1 MLHYC
6 IACYTIALQTNER
19 RRNNLDHL
27 QELRETVLDLINS
40 NLSAGKIS
48 RMADIPQTT
57 ISRLRNGDV
66 LLENM
71 SFKNIGKL
79 YYTSKNNENITK

>member
-6 IACYTIALQTNER
+6 IACYTIALQINER

-27 QELRETVLDLINS
+27 QELREAVLDLINS
-40 NLSAGKIS
+40 DLSAGKIS

-66 LLENM
+66 LLENV

-79 YYTSKNNENITK
+79 YYTSKNNENKTK

>member
-1 MLHYC
+1 MDNFH
-6 IACYTIALQTNER
+6 
-19 RRNNLDHL
+19 
-27 QELRETVLDLINS
+27 ELKEAVLDLINS
-40 NLSAGKIS
+40 DLSAGKIS

-66 LLENM
+66 LLENV

-79 YYTSKNNENITK
+79 YYTSKNNENKAKWELL

>member
-1 MLHYC
+1 M
-6 IACYTIALQTNER
+6 
-19 RRNNLDHL
+19 DHL
-27 QELRETVLDLINS
+27 QELRETILDLINS
-40 NLSAGKIS
+40 DLSAGKIS

-57 ISRLRNGDV
+57 ISRIRNGDV
-66 LLENM
+66 LLENV

>member
-1 MLHYC
+1 M
-6 IACYTIALQTNER
+6 
-19 RRNNLDHL
+19 DHM
-27 QELRETVLDLINS
+27 QELRESVLDLINS
-40 NLSAGKIS
+40 DLSAGKIS

-66 LLENM
+66 LLENV

-79 YYTSKNNENITK
+79 YYTSKNNENKTI

>member
-1 MLHYC
+1 M
-6 IACYTIALQTNER
+6 
-19 RRNNLDHL
+19 DHL
-27 QELRETVLDLINS
+27 QELRESVLDLIN
-40 NLSAGKIS
+40 NDLSAGKIS

-79 YYTSKNNENITK
+79 YYTSKNNENKTK

>member
-1 MLHYC
+1 MDNFH
-6 IACYTIALQTNER
+6 
-19 RRNNLDHL
+19 
-27 QELRETVLDLINS
+27 ELRETVLDLINS
-40 NLSAGKIS
+40 DLSAGKIS

-66 LLENM
+66 LLENV

-79 YYTSKNNENITK
+79 YYTSKNNENKKK

>member
-1 MLHYC
+1 M
-6 IACYTIALQTNER
+6 
-19 RRNNLDHL
+19 DHL
-27 QELRETVLDLINS
+27 QELKESVLDLINS
-40 NLSAGKIS
+40 DLSAGKIS

-79 YYTSKNNENITK
+79 YYTSKNNENITKWELL

>member
-1 MLHYC
+1 MDNFH
-6 IACYTIALQTNER
+6 
-19 RRNNLDHL
+19 
-27 QELRETVLDLINS
+27 ELKEAVLDLINS
-40 NLSAGKIS
+40 DLSAGKIS

-66 LLENM
+66 LLENV

-79 YYTSKNNENITK
+79 YYTSKNNENKAK

>member
-1 MLHYC
+1 MDNFH
-6 IACYTIALQTNER
+6 
-19 RRNNLDHL
+19 
-27 QELRETVLDLINS
+27 ELRETVLDLINS
-40 NLSAGKIS
+40 DLSAGKIS

-66 LLENM
+66 LLENV

-79 YYTSKNNENITK
+79 YYTSKNNENKKKWELL

>member
-1 MLHYC
+1 MN
-6 IACYTIALQTNER
+6 T
-19 RRNNLDHL
+19 LDHL
-27 QELRETVLDLINS
+27 QELKESVLDLINS
-40 NLSAGKIS
+40 DLSAGKIS

-66 LLENM
+66 LLENV

-79 YYTSKNNENITK
+79 YYTSKNNENKTK

>member
-1 MLHYC
+1 M
-6 IACYTIALQTNER
+6 
-19 RRNNLDHL
+19 DHF
-27 QELRETVLDLINS
+27 QEIRETILDLINS
-40 NLSAGKIS
+40 ELSAGKIS

-66 LLENM
+66 LLENV

-79 YYTSKNNENITK
+79 YYTSNNNENKTK

>member
-6 IACYTIALQTNER
+6 IACYTIALQSKEGR
-19 RRNNLDHL
+19 LNNLDHL
-27 QELRETVLDLINS
+27 QELREAVLDLINS
-40 NLSAGKIS
+40 DLSAGKIS

-66 LLENM
+66 LLENV

-79 YYTSKNNENITK
+79 YYTSKNNENKTK

>member
-1 MLHYC
+1 M
-6 IACYTIALQTNER
+6 
-19 RRNNLDHL
+19 DHL
-27 QELRETVLDLINS
+27 QELRESVLDLINS
-40 NLSAGKIS
+40 DLSAGKIS

-66 LLENM
+66 LLENV

-79 YYTSKNNENITK
+79 YYTSKNNENKIKWELL